1 MIRKL
6 FFTTLLIIPFI
17 NAQEDT
23 ALILSE
29 IMFYPES
36 GPNEFIELYNFSNTD
51 SIDLS
56 GYKFKY
62 STSSADEFID
72 AGEGTILPPQ
82 SFAVIFEGD
91 YTIGSGIYDS
101 RIPPEAL
108 VLKISDNSFGSSG
121 MANTSDRSV
130 MLLSSAGDTL
140 ETYIYSADNSQSFSD
155 EK

>member
-82 SFAVIFEGD
+82 SFAVM
-91 YTIGSGIYDS
+91 
-101 RIPPEAL
+101 
-108 VLKISDNSFGSSG
+108 N
-121 MANTSDRSV
+121 
-130 MLLSSAGDTL
+130 
-140 ETYIYSADNSQSFSD
+140 
-155 EK
+155 